1 MELVKNNA
9 TLLMLLL
16 DKYAK
21 VITVPKDVYLA
32 ILLFL
37 LAMNAILEDGYL
49 MGLVKF
55 HAHIIII
62 DGILLA

>member
-1 MELVKNNA
+1 MELVKQNV
-9 TLLMLLL
+9 TLLPLLL

-21 VITVPKDVYLA
+21 VITVPKDVCPV

-37 LAMNAILEDGYL
+37 LAMYAILEDGYI
-49 MGLVKF
+49 MGLAEF
-55 HAHIIII
+55 NAHIIIL